1 MSYLVLFGIN
11 KREMKEK
18 YYVVAKAIS
27 RWKIDS
33 RIENFLGYMADR
45 TEFWKRM
52 YILYYK
58 IFDRQYYQGGIK
70 RINEEI
76 KRQIVGYQVFVSGG
90 R

>member
-1 MSYLVLFGIN
+1 
-11 KREMKEK
+11 MKEK

-90 R
+90 VINVICKGI

>member
-1 MSYLVLFGIN
+1 
-11 KREMKEK
+11 MKEK

-27 RWKIDS
+27 RWQIDS

-76 KRQIVGYQVFVSGG
+76 KRQRIGYQVFVNGG
-90 R
+90 GNKVIYKGI

>member
-1 MSYLVLFGIN
+1 
-11 KREMKEK
+11 MKEK

-76 KRQIVGYQVFVSGG
+76 KRQRVGYQVFVNGG

>member
-1 MSYLVLFGIN
+1 
-11 KREMKEK
+11 MKEK

-58 IFDRQYYQGGIK
+58 ILTDNIIK
-70 RINEEI
+70 AELS
-76 KRQIVGYQVFVSGG
+76 V
-90 R
+90 